1 MVQQAMNGRTKLT
14 SRDRWLFL
22 LMFQRR
28 GMTYNG
34 LLLKQSA
41 LFLLG
46 VDTTSAVSDSRLSF
60 KQLITFVL

>member
-28 GMTYNG
+28 GMTDNG

-46 VDTTSAVSDSRLSF
+46 VDTTSAVSDSRQSF
-60 KQLITFVL
+60 KQLTTNVL